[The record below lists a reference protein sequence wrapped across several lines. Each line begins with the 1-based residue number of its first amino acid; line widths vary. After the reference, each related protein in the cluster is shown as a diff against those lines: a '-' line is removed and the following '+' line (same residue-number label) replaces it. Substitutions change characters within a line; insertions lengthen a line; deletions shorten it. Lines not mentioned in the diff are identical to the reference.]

1 MNFRISPSHSLIGTL
16 NIPGDKSISHRAVML
31 ASLAHGTS
39 HISGFLK
46 GADCLATLQAF
57 TQMGVSYEETEDQ
70 LSIQGVGLHGLKAP
84 KQCLDVG
91 NSGTSMRLLAGILAG
106 QLFDSELTGD
116 ESLRK
121 RPMARV
127 IKPLRAMGAKITAL
141 EDNFA
146 PLHIYGGQLLKGIDY
161 NMPIASAQVKSCLLL
176 AGIYAQNEIIIHEP
190 HTSRDHTER
199 MLKSFGVKITIDS
212 NCISMQPGQSLNAT
226 NVKIPGD
233 ISSAAFFIVAG
244 LIAKD
249 TEILLKNIGVNPTRT
264 GILEI
269 LREMGANITLENQQ
283 TLAEEPIADIRVRS
297 SKLKGII
304 IDPKNITS
312 AIDEFPAIF
321 IAAAN
326 AEGKTVLRGA
336 HELRVKES
344 DRLHAMALG
353 LTNLGVAVEEYSDG
367 MSITGGSY
375 EGGVIDS
382 LGDHRIA
389 MSFAIAGLRAQSPI
403 LIKNCVNVA
412 TSFPNFVTI
421 ARHAG
426 LNIEIVG

>member
-31 ASLAHGTS
+31 ASLADGTS
-39 HISGFLK
+39 HISGFLNS
-46 GADCLATLQAF
+46 ADCLATLHAF
-57 TQMGVSYEETEDQ
+57 TQMGVSYNETGDQ

-106 QLFDSELTGD
+106 QIFDSELTGD
-116 ESLRK
+116 ESLQK

-127 IKPLRAMGAKITAL
+127 IKPLRTMGAKITAL
-141 EDNFA
+141 DDNFA
-146 PLHIYGGQLLKGIDY
+146 PLRIYGGQILKGIDY

-176 AGIYAQNEIIIHEP
+176 AGLYAQNEITIHEP
-190 HTSRDHTER
+190 HKSRDHTER
-199 MLKSFGVKITIDS
+199 MLKSFGVKITTDGD
-212 NCISMQPGQSLNAT
+212 CINMKSGQSLNAT
-226 NVKIPGD
+226 DVNIPSD

-249 TEILLKNIGVNPTRT
+249 SEILLKHIGINPTRI

-269 LREMGANITLENQQ
+269 LREMGANITLENQR

-297 SKLKGII
+297 SKLRGII
-304 IDPKNITS
+304 IDPKNIPS

-336 HELRVKES
+336 QELRVKES

-353 LTNLGVAVEEYSDG
+353 LTNIGVAVEEYSDG
-367 MSITGGSY
+367 ISITGGTY

-389 MSFAIAGLRAQSPI
+389 MSFSIAGLRAQSPI

-426 LNIEIVG
+426 LNIEIV